1 VTPPN
6 EMLVRDP
13 APASRAPALER
24 AEFLQFLSE
33 QIAARPEGIT
43 AVLILETRY
52 IDRLH
57 AMVQG
62 PPPQTVV
69 DRIHERLANALRDV
83 DRFARLSDEQVCIV
97 LPGLAAAAQPILAAV
112 KILRALEGPLS
123 VSEAG
128 VPMRAHIGIA
138 AYPEH
143 ARDGPELLMC
153 ADIARR
159 VAATREEGYH
169 IFLPE
174 DRAETEMY
182 RGLDVQL
189 EQAIRANE
197 LEVHYQP
204 QIHLRDSR
212 CEAVEAL
219 LRWKGPDGNGI
230 SPTTLVGIA
239 ENTGLIGPLTIW
251 VLNAV
256 LRQAQA
262 FNREG
267 VELRFSVNL
276 STRTLVDQELPDV
289 IAQSLRTWDVPAA
302 QLTLEITE
310 SSVIGDAEQSID
322 MLNKLKALGVD
333 LSIDDFGTGYSSLA
347 YLKRFPVDELKIDK
361 MFVMGM
367 MKDRG
372 DRQITRSVIDLAH
385 NFELRAVAEGV
396 EDDATMQELKRL
408 GCDIAQGFQI
418 SRAIP
423 ARDLGAWLRESPY
436 AAG

>member
-1 VTPPN
+1 
-6 EMLVRDP
+6 
-13 APASRAPALER
+13 
-24 AEFLQFLSE
+24 
-33 QIAARPEGIT
+33 
-43 AVLILETRY
+43 VLILETRY

-62 PPPQTVV
+62 PPPQSVV
-69 DRIHERLANALRDV
+69 DRILARLGDALRDI
-83 DRFARLSDEQVCIV
+83 DRYTRFSDEQVCIV
-97 LPGLAAAAQPILAAV
+97 LPGLKAAAQPILAAV
-112 KILRALEGPLS
+112 KILRALENPLS
-123 VSEAG
+123 APQAG
-128 VPMRAHIGIA
+128 APMRAHIGIA
-138 AYPEH
+138 AFPEH
-143 ARDGPELLMC
+143 AKDGPELLMC

-204 QIHLRDSR
+204 QIHLRESR

-230 SPTTLVGIA
+230 SPTTVVGVA

-267 VELRFSVNL
+267 RDLRFSVNL

-289 IAQSLRTWDVPAA
+289 IAQSLRTWDVPAS

-310 SSVIGDAEQSID
+310 SSMIGDAEQSID
-322 MLNKLKALGVD
+322 MLNRLKALGVD

-361 MFVMGM
+361 LFVLGM

-372 DRQITRSVIDLAH
+372 DRQIVRSVIDLAH
-385 NFELRAVAEGV
+385 NFDLRAVAEGV
-396 EDDATMQELKRL
+396 EDVATMEELKRL
-408 GCDIAQGFQI
+408 GCDIAQGFEI

-423 ARDLGAWLRESPY
+423 AAALGKWLRESPY
-436 AAG
+436 ASG

>member
-1 VTPPN
+1 
-6 EMLVRDP
+6 
-13 APASRAPALER
+13 
-24 AEFLQFLSE
+24 
-33 QIAARPEGIT
+33 
-43 AVLILETRY
+43 
-52 IDRLH
+52 
-57 AMVQG
+57 
-62 PPPQTVV
+62 
-69 DRIHERLANALRDV
+69 
-83 DRFARLSDEQVCIV
+83 
-97 LPGLAAAAQPILAAV
+97 
-112 KILRALEGPLS
+112 
-123 VSEAG
+123 
-128 VPMRAHIGIA
+128 
-138 AYPEH
+138 
-143 ARDGPELLMC
+143 MC

-174 DRAETEMY
+174 DRAETELY

-219 LRWKGPDGNGI
+219 LRWKGPDGKGI

-276 STRTLVDQELPDV
+276 STRTLVDQELPEV
-289 IAQSLRTWDVPAA
+289 IAQSLRTWDVPAS

-310 SSVIGDAEQSID
+310 SSMIGDAEQSID

-396 EDDATMQELKRL
+396 EDDATMQELKRF

-423 ARDLGAWLRESPY
+423 ARDLGTWLRESPY

>member
-1 VTPPN
+1 VTPSKEAFARRGVP
-6 EMLVRDP
+6 E
-13 APASRAPALER
+13 RAHPALGR
-24 AEFLQFLSE
+24 VEFLRFLSE
-33 QIAARPEGIT
+33 KIAERPEGIT

-52 IDRLH
+52 VDRLH

-62 PPPQTVV
+62 PPPQEVI
-69 DRIHERLANALRDV
+69 DRIHEGLADALRGV

-123 VSEAG
+123 ASQAG

-138 AYPEH
+138 TFPEH
-143 ARDGPELLMC
+143 AKDGPELLMC

-159 VAATREEGYH
+159 VASTREEGYH
-169 IFLPE
+169 IFLPA

-230 SPTTLVGIA
+230 SPTTVVGIA

-267 VELRFSVNL
+267 MELRFSVNL

-289 IAQSLRTWDVPAA
+289 IAQSLRTWDVPAS

-310 SSVIGDAEQSID
+310 SSMIGDAEKSIE
-322 MLNKLKALGVD
+322 MLGKLKALGVD

-361 MFVMGM
+361 LFVLGM
-367 MKDRG
+367 MSDRG
-372 DRQITRSVIDLAH
+372 DRQIVRSVIDLAH
-385 NFELRAVAEGV
+385 NFDLRAVAEGV
-396 EDDATMQELKRL
+396 EDAATMEELKRL
-408 GCDIAQGFQI
+408 GCDMAQGFEI

-423 ARDLGAWLRESPY
+423 ARDLGPWLREAPY

>member
-1 VTPPN
+1 
-6 EMLVRDP
+6 
-13 APASRAPALER
+13 
-24 AEFLQFLSE
+24 
-33 QIAARPEGIT
+33 
-43 AVLILETRY
+43 
-52 IDRLH
+52 
-57 AMVQG
+57 
-62 PPPQTVV
+62 
-69 DRIHERLANALRDV
+69 
-83 DRFARLSDEQVCIV
+83 
-97 LPGLAAAAQPILAAV
+97 
-112 KILRALEGPLS
+112 
-123 VSEAG
+123 
-128 VPMRAHIGIA
+128 
-138 AYPEH
+138 
-143 ARDGPELLMC
+143 MC

-310 SSVIGDAEQSID
+310 SSMIGDAEQSID

-423 ARDLGAWLRESPY
+423 ARDLGDWLRESPY